1 MCKYIVFNLFISII
15 FLNPINGFSQTRQG
29 SDLDGSSVNDNQGWS
44 VSLSEDGSIMA
55 VGAYY
60 HDKGKG
66 TARVYEFVNDS
77 WSQLGLDIDGLT
89 GDLQGSSVSISSD
102 GTILAVGAYQH
113 DQGKGTVR
121 VYKYNLGSWTQL
133 GTDIDG
139 TSNDYQGIS
148 VSLSSNGFVL
158 AVGAQKHKNN
168 KGTVRVYQYNSESWT
183 QLGENIDGLK
193 ESDRQ
198 GHAVS
203 LSNDGLK
210 LVTGAFGHSNNKGSV
225 RVYQFTSGS
234 WNQLGNDLDG
244 QEINDYQGIS
254 VSFSGDGTKVVA
266 GSYRHDNDKGTARV
280 YQFVN
285 DSWSQLGTDIDGIS
299 ENGRQGSS
307 VSLSNDGLKLAVG
320 AQYHDGGK
328 GTARYYEYKDDSW
341 LQLGSNMDGTGS
353 DYQGR
358 SVSLS
363 DDGSVLAV
371 GAPDHDNV
379 KGTVRIYKL
388 INFVPVAEA
397 QSVTV
402 TEQLAATINLSGSDS
417 EGDVLTYSIVD
428 SPLNGAVIL
437 DGSTVI
443 YTSNSDTATTDSF
456 TFKVN
461 DGVSD
466 STPAVVS
473 IVIIAV
479 NDTPIAVTQTNV
491 SATEQ
496 TDVSIVLEGTDP
508 DGDDLTYSIVAS
520 PTDGKATLNL
530 NTVTYTSNSDTATS
544 DRFTFKVNDGTQDSS
559 IANVSIAIS
568 EVNDAPTANAQ
579 SLETV
584 EDISIEFDLTGTD
597 PEGDALTYL
606 FFDIPVNGTTTM
618 NRNKVTYVPNLGFY
632 GADSFTFKVNDGD
645 LDSAVAKVSINVTSN
660 DLDEDGVL
668 NKYDKC
674 PGTLSGSKVN
684 TQGCVVFEM
693 PVTNY
698 KILVSSASC
707 IGTSDGSLELSVLNS
722 AFDYSITVTGKDDP
736 VVITGENKTAS
747 VSGLAKGT
755 YSVCFSVIG
764 QADYEQCFEVVI
776 GEPKALSAFI
786 DVDDDKRTTSIQ
798 LVGSKSY
805 NIEVNDKR
813 FEVKDNNFNTTLP
826 TGLSI
831 IKISTGLECQGIIE
845 REIFISEDI
854 FYYPNPTRGEV
865 DVFVNGEDEIVNIQI
880 FSSKGDLILSREQK
894 ILNTRKTELDLSNV
908 PAGIYLV
915 TLEGITVRKTFKVI
929 RR

>member
-1 MCKYIVFNLFISII
+1 MMCKYIVFNLFISII

-244 QEINDYQGIS
+244 LEINDYQGIS

-371 GAPDHDNV
+371 
-379 KGTVRIYKL
+379 
-388 INFVPVAEA
+388 
-397 QSVTV
+397 
-402 TEQLAATINLSGSDS
+402 
-417 EGDVLTYSIVD
+417 
-428 SPLNGAVIL
+428 
-437 DGSTVI
+437 
-443 YTSNSDTATTDSF
+443 
-456 TFKVN
+456 
-461 DGVSD
+461 
-466 STPAVVS
+466 
-473 IVIIAV
+473 
-479 NDTPIAVTQTNV
+479 
-491 SATEQ
+491 
-496 TDVSIVLEGTDP
+496 
-508 DGDDLTYSIVAS
+508 
-520 PTDGKATLNL
+520 
-530 NTVTYTSNSDTATS
+530 
-544 DRFTFKVNDGTQDSS
+544 
-559 IANVSIAIS
+559 
-568 EVNDAPTANAQ
+568 
-579 SLETV
+579 
-584 EDISIEFDLTGTD
+584 
-597 PEGDALTYL
+597 
-606 FFDIPVNGTTTM
+606 
-618 NRNKVTYVPNLGFY
+618 
-632 GADSFTFKVNDGD
+632 
-645 LDSAVAKVSINVTSN
+645 
-660 DLDEDGVL
+660 
-668 NKYDKC
+668 
-674 PGTLSGSKVN
+674 
-684 TQGCVVFEM
+684 
-693 PVTNY
+693 
-698 KILVSSASC
+698 
-707 IGTSDGSLELSVLNS
+707 
-722 AFDYSITVTGKDDP
+722 
-736 VVITGENKTAS
+736 
-747 VSGLAKGT
+747 
-755 YSVCFSVIG
+755 
-764 QADYEQCFEVVI
+764 
-776 GEPKALSAFI
+776 
-786 DVDDDKRTTSIQ
+786 
-798 LVGSKSY
+798 
-805 NIEVNDKR
+805 
-813 FEVKDNNFNTTLP
+813 
-826 TGLSI
+826 
-831 IKISTGLECQGIIE
+831 
-845 REIFISEDI
+845 
-854 FYYPNPTRGEV
+854 
-865 DVFVNGEDEIVNIQI
+865 
-880 FSSKGDLILSREQK
+880 
-894 ILNTRKTELDLSNV
+894 
-908 PAGIYLV
+908 
-915 TLEGITVRKTFKVI
+915 
-929 RR
+929 